1 MRLVCLCAPQ
11 VDVNYC
17 DHSYLNTGRNSV
29 FSINEAPVMHVIIQ
43 LPLFFFPLLQ
53 FPGIN
58 SPNLNTLEIFQTCF

>member
-11 VDVNYC
+11 VDINYC

-43 LPLFFFPLLQ
+43 LPLFF
-53 FPGIN
+53 
-58 SPNLNTLEIFQTCF
+58 SPSYSFLVLTLPI